1 MGLAEWVYVHNGL
14 VTAQHIVNTVTIP
27 GHQHSIKEA
36 ERSCKFI
43 YNYKTMHFLYAY
55 SLVDYHNHAT
65 WIVYQEY
72 INENVLFERV

>member
-1 MGLAEWVYVHNGL
+1 MGLAEWVYAHNGL
-14 VTAQHIVNTVTIP
+14 VTAQHSNTA
-27 GHQHSIKEA
+27 GHRHSFKEA
-36 ERSCKFI
+36 ERSCKFM
-43 YNYKTMHFLYAY
+43 YNYKTMHILYAY